1 MEDIWRW
8 IWNAISVRDLKYIG
22 TSNIVRWVAHY
33 LNVAC
38 FPADLIGF
46 LCQGQDIKHQNA
58 FVLEQYLSMLHIFL
72 RARVSQWFPSRCV
85 GDQIFF

>member
-58 FVLEQYLSMLHIFL
+58 FVLEQYLNMLHIFL
-72 RARVSQWFPSRCV
+72 NIYYLQEI
-85 GDQIFF
+85 D

>member
-22 TSNIVRWVAHY
+22 ISNIVHWIPHPHY

-38 FPADLIGF
+38 FAEYLTGFYIKVRISSIKMF
-46 LCQGQDIKHQNA
+46 LC
-58 FVLEQYLSMLHIFL
+58 
-72 RARVSQWFPSRCV
+72 
-85 GDQIFF
+85 

>member
-22 TSNIVRWVAHY
+22 ISDIVHWIPHY

-38 FPADLIGF
+38 FAEDLT
-46 LCQGQDIKHQNA
+46 GQDIKHQNV

-72 RARVSQWFPSRCV
+72 NFHNLLEK
-85 GDQIFF
+85 D

>member
-22 TSNIVRWVAHY
+22 ISNIVHWILHY

-38 FPADLIGF
+38 FADDLTGF
-46 LCQGQDIKHQNA
+46 YIKVRISSIKMCLC
-58 FVLEQYLSMLHIFL
+58 
-72 RARVSQWFPSRCV
+72 
-85 GDQIFF
+85 

>member
-22 TSNIVRWVAHY
+22 ISDIVHWIPHY

-38 FPADLIGF
+38 FVLFIKARISSIKMC
-46 LCQGQDIKHQNA
+46 LC
-58 FVLEQYLSMLHIFL
+58 
-72 RARVSQWFPSRCV
+72 
-85 GDQIFF
+85 

>member
-38 FPADLIGF
+38 FLTDLIGF
-46 LCQGQDIKHQNA
+46 YVKVMISSIKMRLC
-58 FVLEQYLSMLHIFL
+58 
-72 RARVSQWFPSRCV
+72 
-85 GDQIFF
+85 